1 MNNFLGMDS
10 PLINF
15 LNRAADIVI
24 LNVLFILC
32 SIPVITI
39 GASCTA
45 LYSITLKMVKGE
57 EAYAAKGFFTAFKSN
72 FKQSTLIWIFV
83 MLLILLLGA
92 DFYIIGYLPASTAKI
107 LYILLTGV
115 SILCLMVVLY
125 LFPYIARFYNK
136 TLACVK
142 NALYISIL
150 NFPYTLLLLFLTLG
164 LFFITFYNINTMG
177 KSIIVWLLGG
187 FALYAFVTS
196 FLFRHIFSKYEQN
209 EEEDSLIEL
218 K

>member
-1 MNNFLGMDS
+1 MDS
-10 PLINF
+10 PFMNF

-24 LNVLFILC
+24 LNILFVLC
-32 SIPVITI
+32 CIPVVTI

-57 EAYAAKGFFTAFKSN
+57 EAYAAKGFFIAFKNN
-72 FKQSTLIWIFV
+72 FKQSTIVWIFV
-83 MLLILLLGA
+83 LLLIFLLGA
-92 DFYIIGYLPASTAKI
+92 DFYIIGYLSESMAKI
-107 LYILLTGV
+107 MYILLTGV
-115 SILCLMVVLY
+115 SIVCLMVVLY

-136 TLACVK
+136 TLECVK

-164 LFFITFYNINTMG
+164 LFFITFYNVNTMG
-177 KSIIVWLLGG
+177 RGIIIWLLGG

-196 FLFRHIFSKYEQN
+196 FLFRHIFSKYEQKEGEN
-209 EEEDSLIEL
+209 LTIES